1 MQQENLVIIG
11 SGPAGW
17 TAGIYAS
24 RANLNPLLLA
34 GLMPGG
40 LLMQTSEV
48 ENFPGFPKGING
60 FELMDNMQQQ
70 AERFQTRI
78 EYDVVESVR
87 FTDGG
92 TQYIKT
98 AGGLEI
104 EAKAVIIS
112 TGASP
117 RWLGIPSEA
126 KYRNHGVSACATCD
140 GAFYKD
146 VPVAVIGGGD
156 SAMEEALFLTRFA
169 SKVYVIHRRRELRA
183 SRIMAERA
191 MQHPKIEFI
200 WDSVVEEITGDDS
213 VRAVRVK
220 NLQNGTVNEIACEGV
235 FAARGHVP
243 NTELFKGII
252 PLDEKG
258 YIILDG
264 ATSRTALRGVFA
276 AGDCAD
282 PHYRQA
288 ITAAAMGCRAAGY
301 CVLFRNCSAP
311 FSPAGN
317 RGSLPMKT
325 PGRPP
330 VKPWQTVWEKR
341 AWPPLNRTFSPA
353 RPGCILCMTHP
364 GCWQTGCRKTVSPWP
379 WVPA

>member
-146 VPVAVIGGGD
+146 VPVVVIGGGD

-200 WDSVVEEITGDDS
+200 WDSVVDEITGDDS

-220 NLQNGTVNEIACEGV
+220 NLQTGAVTEIACEGV
-235 FAARGHVP
+235 FAALGHVP
-243 NTELFKGII
+243 NTELFKDAI

-258 YIILDG
+258 YIILEG
-264 ATSRTALRGVFA
+264 ASSRTALKGVFA

-288 ITAAAMGCRAAGY
+288 ITAAAMGCRAAIDAERY
-301 CVLFRNCSAP
+301 LA
-311 FSPAGN
+311 
-317 RGSLPMKT
+317 
-325 PGRPP
+325 
-330 VKPWQTVWEKR
+330 E
-341 AWPPLNRTFSPA
+341 
-353 RPGCILCMTHP
+353 
-364 GCWQTGCRKTVSPWP
+364 
-379 WVPA
+379 

>member
-17 TAGIYAS
+17 TAGIYAA

-70 AERFQTRI
+70 AERFQTRV
-78 EYDVVESVR
+78 EYDVAEVVR
-87 FTDGG
+87 LTDGG
-92 TQYIKT
+92 KHYIKT

-146 VPVAVIGGGD
+146 VPVIVVGGGD

-169 SKVYVIHRRRELRA
+169 SKVYVVHRRHELRA

-191 MQHPKIEFI
+191 MQHPKIEFV
-200 WDSVVEEITGDDS
+200 WDSVVDEITGDDS

-220 NLQNGTVNEIACEGV
+220 NLLTNDLREIPCEGV
-235 FAARGHVP
+235 FAALGHVP
-243 NTELFKGII
+243 NTELFKEYL

-258 YIILDG
+258 YIVLSG
-264 ATSRTALRGVFA
+264 ATSHTGLKGVFA

-288 ITAAAMGCRAAGY
+288 ITAAAMGCRAAIDAERY
-301 CVLFRNCSAP
+301 LA
-311 FSPAGN
+311 
-317 RGSLPMKT
+317 
-325 PGRPP
+325 
-330 VKPWQTVWEKR
+330 E
-341 AWPPLNRTFSPA
+341 
-353 RPGCILCMTHP
+353 
-364 GCWQTGCRKTVSPWP
+364 
-379 WVPA
+379 